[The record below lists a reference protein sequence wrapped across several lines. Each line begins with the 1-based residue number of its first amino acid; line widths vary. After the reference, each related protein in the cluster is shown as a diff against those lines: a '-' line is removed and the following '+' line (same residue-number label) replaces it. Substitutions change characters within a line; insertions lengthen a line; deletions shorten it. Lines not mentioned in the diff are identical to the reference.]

1 MITNIVK
8 PTDTLPL
15 TCSRKGSCCHG
26 NQVFLNPWELT
37 QLAKEKDT
45 TPRNIIDQFCE
56 NGGIQLKFKGKI
68 DNRGNSA
75 CNLYTED
82 FGCSA
87 HKGRPLPCRLFPL
100 GRQIQNDEAQYIFQ
114 GKDFPCITNDCPE
127 VLELPKLTVEE
138 YLKGQ
143 ETELFEIAQDEY
155 LEVMQNLAD
164 IAFALLLDTELA
176 QSGDK
181 TILQL
186 WRVMRNE
193 LPQDLLKRIPSD
205 WIDALIL
212 PEIDSNADT
221 PSKFIQIHNELLQ
234 TKAQQEFESIQ
245 TLEDIKDKCVQMM
258 AITLF
263 LAKGIGANP
272 KALVELWVEVAK
284 ENGAIE

>member
-8 PTDTLPL
+8 STDSLPL

-37 QLAKEKDT
+37 QLAKEKET
-45 TPRNIIDQFCE
+45 TPKNIIDLFCE
-56 NGGIQLKFKGKI
+56 NGGIQLKFKGKT

-100 GRQIQNDEAQYIFQ
+100 GRQIQNDEAQYVFQ

-127 VLELPKLTVEE
+127 VLELPNLTVGN

-143 ETELFEIAQDEY
+143 ETELFENAQDEY

-164 IAFALLLDTELA
+164 IAFTLLLDTDLA

-181 TILQL
+181 TTLQL
-186 WRVMRNE
+186 WRKMGDE
-193 LPQDLLKRIPSD
+193 LPQDLSKRIPSK
-205 WIDALIL
+205 WMDALML
-212 PEIDSNADT
+212 PEIDSKENT
-221 PSKFIQIHNELLQ
+221 PSKFIQLHNELLQ
-234 TKAQQEFESIQ
+234 TKAQLEFESIQ
-245 TLEDIKDKCVQMM
+245 TLDEIKNACIQIM

-272 KALVELWVEVAK
+272 KALVELWVEIAK
-284 ENGAIE
+284 DNGAEE

>member
-1 MITNIVK
+1 MTTIFLKSN
-8 PTDTLPL
+8 DNLPL
-15 TCSRKGSCCHG
+15 TCSRKGSCCHC

-37 QLAKEKDT
+37 QLAKEKET
-45 TPRNIIDQFCE
+45 TPKNIIEQFCE

-87 HKGRPLPCRLFPL
+87 HKGRPLHCRLFPL
-100 GRQIQNDEAQYIFQ
+100 GRQIQNNEAKYIFQ

-127 VLELPKLTVEE
+127 VLELPKFTLEE
-138 YLKGQ
+138 YLQGQ
-143 ETELFEIAQDEY
+143 ETELFESAQDEY

-164 IAFALLLDTELA
+164 IAFTLLLDTELA
-176 QSGDK
+176 QSEDK

-186 WRVMRNE
+186 WRKMGDE
-193 LPQDLLKRIPSD
+193 SPQDLLKRIPSD
-205 WIDALIL
+205 WMDALIL
-212 PEIDSNADT
+212 PEIDPKANT

-245 TLEDIKDKCVQMM
+245 SLEDLKNTCIQMM

-272 KALVELWVEVAK
+272 KALVELWIEVAK
-284 ENGAIE
+284 ENGGVE